1 MPARRHRRK
10 SSGPMVSKEEGLR
23 IRETAARYSLM
34 WGYQV
39 FLVAR
44 LFARRTPLHAS
55 VLNAVGNII
64 PSEALLT

>member
-34 WGYQV
+34 WGYQDV
-39 FLVAR
+39 LDGKTVRAQDALAR
-44 LFARRTPLHAS
+44 IR
-55 VLNAVGNII
+55 
-64 PSEALLT
+64 SERGW

>member
-34 WGYQV
+34 WGYQDV
-39 FLVAR
+39 LGGKTVRAQDALAR
-44 LFARRTPLHAS
+44 IR
-55 VLNAVGNII
+55 
-64 PSEALLT
+64 SERGW

>member
-34 WGYQV
+34 WGYQD
-39 FLVAR
+39 VAR
-44 LFARRTPLHAS
+44 LFARRTLFHAS

-64 PSEALLT
+64 PREALLT